1 MKSARLVS
9 EIVILAARTR
19 PITAADLARRLEVTE
34 RTVYRDLADLSA
46 IGVPV
51 LTQSGPGGGIRLL
64 GDWSSPVSG
73 LTRDEVD
80 SVLVG
85 STAAADLGLSAE
97 LASAREKIL
106 SETASA
112 FSRHVLVDGPDWFM
126 AKEDPPALSTI
137 AGALRS
143 ARGLSIDYERRGR
156 RRTRTL
162 IPLGLVV
169 KAGRWYL
176 AAQAPGGS
184 PRTYRVARIRS
195 AEPQY
200 LRATPPPQFHLGRYW
215 ESSQEEF
222 ARSVRSVM
230 VRLRLP
236 VTRAEDLMRAVPGS
250 ITEEAL
256 EAARVTGETMEIEL
270 PMENT
275 EVAVSQLITV
285 PDLTVV
291 APMPLRRGLHDH
303 ARAAAER
310 NR

>member
-1 MKSARLVS
+1 M
-9 EIVILAARTR
+9 
-19 PITAADLARRLEVTE
+19 
-34 RTVYRDLADLSA
+34 
-46 IGVPV
+46 
-51 LTQSGPGGGIRLL
+51 
-64 GDWSSPVSG
+64 
-73 LTRDEVD
+73 
-80 SVLVG
+80 
-85 STAAADLGLSAE
+85 
-97 LASAREKIL
+97 
-106 SETASA
+106 
-112 FSRHVLVDGPDWFM
+112 
-126 AKEDPPALSTI
+126 
-137 AGALRS
+137 
-143 ARGLSIDYERRGR
+143 
-156 RRTRTL
+156 RTL

-236 VTRAEDLMRAVPGS
+236 LTRAEDLMRAVPGS

-310 NR
+310 HR

>member
-9 EIVILAARTR
+9 EIVILAARTS
-19 PITAADLARRLEVTE
+19 PITAAALARRLEVTE
-34 RTVYRDLADLSA
+34 RTVYRDLTDLSL

-51 LTQSGPGGGIRLL
+51 LTQSGPGGGISLL

-85 STAAADLGLSAE
+85 SSAAGDLGLSAE

-106 SETASA
+106 AETASA
-112 FSRHVLVDGPDWFM
+112 FSRHILVDGPDWFM
-126 AKEDPPALSTI
+126 AKEDPHALSTI
-137 AGALRS
+137 VGALRS
-143 ARGLSIDYERRGR
+143 GRGLNIVYERQGR
-156 RRTRTL
+156 ARPRTL

-176 AAQAPGGS
+176 AAQAPGGV

-195 AEPQY
+195 AEPTY
-200 LRATPPPQFHLGRYW
+200 LRVTAPPQFRLGEYW
-215 ESSQEEF
+215 EVSQEEF
-222 ARSVRSVM
+222 DRSMRTVM

-236 VTRAEDLMRAVPGS
+236 RTRADDLRRAVPGRL
-250 ITEEAL
+250 T
-256 EAARVTGETMEIEL
+256 EAALAGARVSGEDMEIEL
-270 PMENT
+270 PMEPA

-291 APMPLRRGLHDH
+291 SPMHIRRGLRDQ

>member
-1 MKSARLVS
+1 M
-9 EIVILAARTR
+9 
-19 PITAADLARRLEVTE
+19 
-34 RTVYRDLADLSA
+34 
-46 IGVPV
+46 
-51 LTQSGPGGGIRLL
+51 
-64 GDWSSPVSG
+64 
-73 LTRDEVD
+73 
-80 SVLVG
+80 
-85 STAAADLGLSAE
+85 
-97 LASAREKIL
+97 
-106 SETASA
+106 
-112 FSRHVLVDGPDWFM
+112 
-126 AKEDPPALSTI
+126 
-137 AGALRS
+137 
-143 ARGLSIDYERRGR
+143 
-156 RRTRTL
+156 RTL

-230 VRLRLP
+230 VRL
-236 VTRAEDLMRAVPGS
+236 TRAEDLMRAVPGS

-310 NR
+310 HR